1 MTMKRSMIYN
11 LLAQGSVFVVGLFNA
26 ILSAQV
32 LGTEGKGQLAIYLL
46 AIDMGIV
53 LLILGLSQ
61 ALQYYAS
68 REEFRGPKTINTAL
82 VYSVGCAVV
91 FGVMVQ
97 TMFWLG
103 QGSRVLPQP
112 FDSNLFRVLI
122 TVHFLHQ
129 FFGHLIIAVINSH
142 KLFVQTSKIQMASV
156 AFTLAIYAGLF
167 LVHRTG
173 TREVFANSFYFA
185 LATMAITRIVMA
197 VFVYFKH
204 IHRRVDRGT
213 AYRWELLD
221 STRIRILVA
230 FGVFPWISTFMIRG
244 VQRADFWFVE
254 HFEGLE
260 SLGLYSVASNLGET
274 LFLLPNTL
282 GLVLLSFVA
291 DPETRERSTER
302 TAMIARLFFVTMI
315 VGAVAIS
322 PFSSWFFGFA
332 FGPDFRD
339 SGPIFNLL
347 LWGIVPYSLATVL
360 IGFLTGAN
368 QVRQVLVAASAGLI
382 LTLTLDVLLVPRFGM
397 AGAAGARGVALNV
410 MTWYLVIR
418 FQRTTGIKYRD
429 FLFPKAADL
438 GEIAR
443 LLKRKDPTDG

>member
-11 LLAQGSVFVVGLFNA
+11 LLAQGSVFVFGLFNA
-26 ILSAQV
+26 VLSAQV

-82 VYSVGCAVV
+82 VYSLGCAVV

-156 AFTLAIYAGLF
+156 AFTLAMYAGLF

-185 LATMAITRIVMA
+185 LATMAITRIGMA

-204 IHRRVDRGT
+204 VHRGVHRGT
-213 AYRWELLD
+213 AYRSELLD
-221 STRIRILVA
+221 FTRVRILVA

-244 VQRADFWFVE
+244 VLKADFWFVE
-254 HFEGLE
+254 HFEGLD

-274 LFLLPNTL
+274 LYLLPNTL

-302 TAMIARLFFVTMI
+302 TATIARLFFVTMI
-315 VGAVAIS
+315 VGAVAFS

-368 QVRQVLVAASAGLI
+368 QVRHILVAASAGLI
-382 LTLTLDVLLVPRFGM
+382 LTLALDVLLVPRFGM

-418 FQRTTGIKYRD
+418 FHRTTGIKYRD

-443 LLKRKDPTDG
+443 LMKKEDGP

>member
-11 LLAQGSVFVVGLFNA
+11 LIAQGSVFVFGLFNA

-53 LLILGLSQ
+53 LLMLGLSQ

-112 FDSNLFRVLI
+112 FDSSLFRVLI

-156 AFTLAIYAGLF
+156 AFTLAMYAGLF

-173 TREVFANSFYFA
+173 TREVFANSFYVA
-185 LATMAITRIVMA
+185 LATMAITRIGMA

-204 IHRRVDRGT
+204 VHRGVHRGT
-213 AYRWELLD
+213 AYRLELLD
-221 STRIRILVA
+221 FTRVKILVA
-230 FGVFPWISTFMIRG
+230 FGVFPWISNFMIRG

-254 HFEGLE
+254 HFEGLD

-274 LFLLPNTL
+274 LYLLPNTL

-315 VGAVAIS
+315 VGAVAFS

-332 FGPDFRD
+332 FGPDFRA

-368 QVRQVLVAASAGLI
+368 QVRHVLVAASAGLI
-382 LTLTLDVLLVPRFGM
+382 LTLALDVLLVPRFGM

-418 FQRTTGIKYRD
+418 FHRTTGIKYRD

-443 LLKRKDPTDG
+443 LMKKEDGP